1 SNPFTDV
8 VLVKIFTFQFGGRP
22 LECWVPAQF
31 TASWEAY
38 TEMYCWAQNTYW
50 VPIEQDIPVDIAE
63 REYRQIS
70 YYQWV
75 PFFLLIQAFLY
86 YIPCL
91 MWRLMSDKSGIR
103 LNDIVQ
109 MATEKENI
117 EPDYRIR
124 TIESL
129 SRHIESALSSLKYCE
144 FGGTPPDWVK

>member
-1 SNPFTDV
+1 MVLQNMFSALSFLHYRKDDDFVDRLSYFYTSSFLIMMA
-8 VLVKIFTFQFGGRP
+8 VLVSFK
-22 LECWVPAQF
+22 QF

-50 VPIEQDIPVDIAE
+50 VPIDQDIPVDISE

-91 MWRLMSDKSGIR
+91 MWRFMSDKSGMSVRSSIFLRSFER
-103 LNDIVQ
+103 LT
-109 MATEKENI
+109 A
-117 EPDYRIR
+117 
-124 TIESL
+124 S
-129 SRHIESALSSLKYCE
+129 SRL
-144 FGGTPPDWVK
+144 GGVPV

>member
-1 SNPFTDV
+1 MHSPLLPLFTEN
-8 VLVKIFTFQFGGRP
+8 LHFQFGGRP

-91 MWRLMSDKSGIR
+91 MWRLMSDKSGIISFACIIICYT
-103 LNDIVQ
+103 L
-109 MATEKENI
+109 
-117 EPDYRIR
+117 
-124 TIESL
+124 
-129 SRHIESALSSLKYCE
+129 
-144 FGGTPPDWVK
+144 G

>member
-1 SNPFTDV
+1 MMA
-8 VLVKIFTFQFGGRP
+8 VLVSFKQFGGRP

-91 MWRLMSDKSGIR
+91 MWRLMSDKSGIISFACIIICYT
-103 LNDIVQ
+103 L
-109 MATEKENI
+109 
-117 EPDYRIR
+117 
-124 TIESL
+124 
-129 SRHIESALSSLKYCE
+129 
-144 FGGTPPDWVK
+144 G

>member
-1 SNPFTDV
+1 
-8 VLVKIFTFQFGGRP
+8 
-22 LECWVPAQF
+22 
-31 TASWEAY
+31 
-38 TEMYCWAQNTYW
+38 MYCWAQNTYW
-50 VPIEQDIPVDIAE
+50 VPIEQDIPVDISE

-129 SRHIESALSSLKYCE
+129 SRHIESALRYHDAFS
-144 FGGTPPDWVK
+144 